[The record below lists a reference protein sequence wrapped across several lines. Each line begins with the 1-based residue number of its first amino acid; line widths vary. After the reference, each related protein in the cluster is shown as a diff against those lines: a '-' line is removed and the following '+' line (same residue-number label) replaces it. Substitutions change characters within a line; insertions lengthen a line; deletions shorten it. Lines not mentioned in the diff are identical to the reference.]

1 MSKAKKQEA
10 MCFRFRWFDTL
21 DCLPEAE
28 LRQMLK
34 AIRAYAEADQAPEFT
49 GIMSALWNEI
59 RDCIDFDKKQY
70 SDKCEQAR
78 KNVAKRYQ
86 KDTDEYGSI
95 QTNTD
100 EYESIQTNTDEYES
114 IQTATDDCGRLRKAT
129 IGEGERKETY
139 PTDMQ
144 RKEIFFETNAEK
156 NDEKDG
162 NVIVLKPVD
171 FTKWSREE
179 FIGSV
184 YAAIGKNEAYAEF
197 REEFCRYW
205 LEPDKKGRFRFALQ
219 KTWST
224 AGRLATWS
232 QKAATKFPARVPQ
245 ASPVLSAA
253 EQIRQ
258 LQEG

>member
-1 MSKAKKQEA
+1 MSLRNEPKEA

-34 AIRAYAEADQAPEFT
+34 AIRAYAETGTAPEFT
-49 GIMSALWNEI
+49 GIAAALWHEFQS
-59 RDCIDFDKKQY
+59 CIDHDKEEYSVVCARNKANGSKGGRPKKQDGFCETQQNPENPVGFCETQQNPTEPKKPDLDL
-70 SDKCEQAR
+70 DKE
-78 KNVAKRYQ
+78 
-86 KDTDEYGSI
+86 
-95 QTNTD
+95 
-100 EYESIQTNTDEYES
+100 
-114 IQTATDDCGRLRKAT
+114 
-129 IGEGERKETY
+129 KETS
-139 PTDMQ
+139 PTEMQ
-144 RKEIFFETNAEK
+144 RKRIFFETNA
-156 NDEKDG
+156 DEKDEKDD

-224 AGRLATWS
+224 AGRLATWAK
-232 QKAATKFPARVPQ
+232 KAPPKFPARLPQ

>member
-1 MSKAKKQEA
+1 MSLRNEPKEA

-34 AIRAYAEADQAPEFT
+34 AIRAYAETGTAPEFT
-49 GIMSALWNEI
+49 GIAAALWHEFQS
-59 RDCIDFDKKQY
+59 CIDHDKEEYSVVCARNKANGSKGGRPKKQ
-70 SDKCEQAR
+70 DGFCETQQNPENPVGFCETQQNPTEP
-78 KNVAKRYQ
+78 KKP
-86 KDTDEYGSI
+86 DLDI
-95 QTNTD
+95 D
-100 EYESIQTNTDEYES
+100 I
-114 IQTATDDCGRLRKAT
+114 
-129 IGEGERKETY
+129 RKETS
-139 PTDMQ
+139 PTEMQ

-156 NDEKDG
+156 NDEKDD

-232 QKAATKFPARVPQ
+232 QKAAPKFPARVPQ
-245 ASPVLSAA
+245 TSPVLSAA

>member
-1 MSKAKKQEA
+1 MSLRNEPKEA

-21 DCLPEAE
+21 ECLPEAE

-34 AIRAYAEADQAPEFT
+34 AIRAYAETGTAPEFT
-49 GIMSALWNEI
+49 GIAAALWHEFQS
-59 RDCIDFDKKQY
+59 CIDHDKEEYSVVCARNKANGSKGGRPKKQDGFCKTQQNPENPVGFCETQQNPTEPKKPNLDL
-70 SDKCEQAR
+70 DKE
-78 KNVAKRYQ
+78 
-86 KDTDEYGSI
+86 
-95 QTNTD
+95 
-100 EYESIQTNTDEYES
+100 
-114 IQTATDDCGRLRKAT
+114 
-129 IGEGERKETY
+129 KETS
-139 PTDMQ
+139 PTEMQ
-144 RKEIFFETNAEK
+144 RKRIFFETNAA
-156 NDEKDG
+156 EKDDKDD

-232 QKAATKFPARVPQ
+232 QKAAPKFPARVPQ
-245 ASPVLSAA
+245 ASPGLSAA

>member
-1 MSKAKKQEA
+1 MSLRNEPKEA

-34 AIRAYAEADQAPEFT
+34 AIRAYAETGTAPEFT
-49 GIMSALWNEI
+49 GIAAALWHEFQS
-59 RDCIDFDKKQY
+59 CIDHDKEEYSVVCARNKANGSKGGRPKKQAVF
-70 SDKCEQAR
+70 CETQQNPENPVGFCETQQNPTEP
-78 KNVAKRYQ
+78 KKPDLDLY
-86 KDTDEYGSI
+86 KE
-95 QTNTD
+95 
-100 EYESIQTNTDEYES
+100 
-114 IQTATDDCGRLRKAT
+114 
-129 IGEGERKETY
+129 KETS
-139 PTDMQ
+139 PTEMQ
-144 RKEIFFETNAEK
+144 RKRIFFEPNA
-156 NDEKDG
+156 DEKDDKDD

-232 QKAATKFPARVPQ
+232 QKAAPKFPARLPQ
-245 ASPVLSAA
+245 APILSAA

>member
-28 LRQMLK
+28 LRQILK
-34 AIRAYAEADQAPEFT
+34 AIRAYAEDDQAPEFS
-49 GIMSALWNEI
+49 GILAALWNEFKTCMDHDKEEYSVVCA
-59 RDCIDFDKKQY
+59 RNKANGSKGGRPKKQ
-70 SDKCEQAR
+70 DVFCETQQNPENPVGFCETQQNPTEP
-78 KNVAKRYQ
+78 KKP
-86 KDTDEYGSI
+86 DLDI
-95 QTNTD
+95 D
-100 EYESIQTNTDEYES
+100 I
-114 IQTATDDCGRLRKAT
+114 
-129 IGEGERKETY
+129 RKETS
-139 PTDMQ
+139 PTGMQ
-144 RKEIFFETNAEK
+144 RKEIFFEPNA
-156 NDEKDG
+156 DEKEE

-184 YAAIGKNEAYAEF
+184 YAAIGKNQDFAEF

-224 AGRLATWS
+224 AGRLATWAK
-232 QKAATKFPARVPQ
+232 KAPSKFPARLPQ
-245 ASPVLSAA
+245 ASPGLSAA